1 MERPTLTSPGSRTA
15 VMRLGLI
22 VLLAV
27 AGSALLL
34 CMPDEL
40 RPGSRSYRPPSR
52 ITAASYQATTIAK
65 ALRLYA
71 EDHEGRF
78 PVDRQSARHAFRDLI
93 GGGYLADENLFYV
106 AGSAWHDEAPQ
117 RKPDNDIGAKPDFA
131 QALERGENH
140 WAYVSGL
147 TAENDPKLPLMADGF
162 VEGEPGRYTDDP
174 SKKGG
179 LWKGTKAIIV
189 FVDGSA
195 YAWPISAKDGF
206 RVRKRKKDGSQVD
219 IFNPEGGL
227 PESARV
233 LNPW

>member
-1 MERPTLTSPGSRTA
+1 MERASLTTPGTRTA

-27 AGSALLL
+27 AGSVFLLYL
-34 CMPDEL
+34 ADEL
-40 RPGSRSYRPPSR
+40 RPGSRFRPPSR
-52 ITAASYQATTIAK
+52 ITAATLQGTRIAK

-78 PVDRQSARHAFRDLI
+78 PVGREGATHAFRELI
-93 GGGYLADENLFYV
+93 AGGYLADETPFYV
-106 AGSAWHDEAPQ
+106 PGSAWHDEAPQ
-117 RKPDNDIGAKPDFA
+117 KKPDNNIGTKPDFA
-131 QALERGENH
+131 RALERGENH

-147 TAENDPKLPLMADGF
+147 TADNDPKLPLMADGF

-179 LWKGTKAIIV
+179 LWKGRRAIIV

-195 YAWPISAKDGF
+195 LASPISAKDGF
-206 RVRKRKKDGSQVD
+206 RVLKRKKDGSQVD
-219 IFNPEGGL
+219 IFTPEGGL

>member
-1 MERPTLTSPGSRTA
+1 MERPTPLVSLGRTA

-27 AGSALLL
+27 SGSALLL
-34 CMPDEL
+34 YMAEEL
-40 RPGSRSYRPPSR
+40 RPGSRFEPRRPMAEAAVQG
-52 ITAASYQATTIAK
+52 TAIAK

-78 PVDRQSARHAFRDLI
+78 PVGREVATQAFRELI
-93 GGGYLADENLFYV
+93 PGGYLTDEKLFYV
-106 AGSAWHDEAPQ
+106 PGSAWHDEAPQ
-117 RKPDNDIGAKPDFA
+117 RRPDNDLGAKPDFA

-147 TAENDPKLPLMADGF
+147 TAGNDPKLPLMADGF
-162 VEGEPGRYTDDP
+162 VAGAPGRYTDDP

-179 LWKGTKAIIV
+179 LRKGTKAIVV

-195 YAWPISAKDGF
+195 FPWPISAEDGF
-206 RVRKRKKDGSQVD
+206 RVLKRKTDGSRVD
-219 IFNPEGGL
+219 VFAREGGL